1 MAAAVASHGDAACA
15 RARAIGHLC
24 GRTENDRNS
33 NDYSRSKKGEPPPFP
48 SPCLC
53 PFLSRAR
60 DRPASGRGEFPA
72 PLPDHAR
79 TARNESEIDALSIE
93 GFPWD

>member
-1 MAAAVASHGDAACA
+1 MRRVRA

-33 NDYSRSKKGEPPPFP
+33 NDYSRSKKR
-48 SPCLC
+48 SPLRFRLLLFVRF
-53 PFLSRAR
+53 FLARAIETVRSRR
-60 DRPASGRGEFPA
+60 LLPA

-79 TARNESEIDALSIE
+79 TGRNELEIDAFSIE